1 VFGRLSSK
9 RRQVQIICPFCGFEQ
24 SEPSMAVSSFCRSC
38 GEHFRIEK
46 GTAMPTSGV
55 RVSGVVP
62 LREETADED
71 VPEPITAAESRR
83 LSETLRQLDAATGQ
97 SDEKAPSE
105 GLGQTLIQLS
115 DPGAKGDEAGEVR
128 SAEPI
133 LEEAASDKPQL
144 GSEARP
150 VETLRQGTVSAMFGG
165 MMDRLS
171 SVVGSATGFRPK
183 MPATFVPD
191 DPKKKGGPEKRQVR
205 CFSCNHRQWVSVV
218 ASSTQCERCS
228 VYISLADHD
237 ITTPSSHNIRTRGCV
252 RVKRKGSLMGCDIAC
267 HDFEVDGQVSASVDC
282 SGDAI
287 FRHSA
292 RIMGSMHCSHLLVEK
307 RCEVS
312 FPQGVVTDSVDV
324 HGAVLGNVICGGTIR
339 IHKTGSIQG
348 NATARAVDLK
358 DGGLLTG
365 KMFIQQHL
373 VTELPEKKG
382 YLKED

>member
-1 VFGRLSSK
+1 
-9 RRQVQIICPFCGFEQ
+9 
-24 SEPSMAVSSFCRSC
+24 MAVSSFCRSC

-46 GTAMPTSGV
+46 GTAMPTAGV

-62 LREETADED
+62 MREETADVETL
-71 VPEPITAAESRR
+71 EPITAAESQK
-83 LSETLRQLDAATGQ
+83 LSETLRQLDAAVHN
-97 SDEKAPSE
+97 DEKAPSA
-105 GLGQTLIQLS
+105 GLGQTLIRLS
-115 DPGAKGDEAGEVR
+115 EPEAEGGAEEVR
-128 SAEPI
+128 AVQPIPEEPP
-133 LEEAASDKPQL
+133 SDKPQL

-150 VETLRQGTVSAMFGG
+150 VETLRQGTVSVMFGG
-165 MMDRLS
+165 MMERLS

-324 HGAVLGNVICGGTIR
+324 HGTVLGNVICGGTIR